1 MAALCGQV
9 EDSRVKRHNRGDIVD
24 QKIEDYLLRLL
35 PPREP
40 VVAEMEALAEKIR
53 FPIVGP
59 LVGRLLYQLT
69 LIHHA
74 ERIAELGS
82 GFGYSAYWFAKGL
95 LKTGRVICTEGSA
108 DRIRQGIDF
117 LRRAGLDQQVEFR
130 QGDALHQITEA
141 DGPFDI
147 IFCDIDKRSYPDA
160 LSLGI
165 PLLRPGG
172 LFIADNVLWS
182 GRVTSPSDDP
192 DTVGIQTF
200 NKAIYSRPELTTT
213 IIPLRDGVSVSIK
226 R

>member
-1 MAALCGQV
+1 M
-9 EDSRVKRHNRGDIVD
+9 DIVD
-24 QKIEDYLLRLL
+24 PEIEDYLGQLL

-40 VVAEMEALAEKIR
+40 VVAEMEALAEKIH

-59 LVGRLLYQLT
+59 LVGRLLYQIT

-95 LKTGRVICTEGSA
+95 PKTGKVICTEGSA
-108 DRIRQGIDF
+108 DRIRQGKDF
-117 LRRAGLDQQVEFR
+117 LTRAGLIDRVEFR
-130 QGDALHQITEA
+130 RGNALERITEGG
-141 DGPFDI
+141 GPFDI
-147 IFCDIDKRSYPDA
+147 IFCDIDKAAYPDA
-160 LSLGI
+160 LAIGL
-165 PLLRPGG
+165 PLLSPGG

-182 GRVTSPSDDP
+182 GRVTSASEDP

-200 NKAIYSRPELTTT
+200 NNTIYSRPELTTT

>member
-1 MAALCGQV
+1 M
-9 EDSRVKRHNRGDIVD
+9 DIVD
-24 QKIEDYLLRLL
+24 PAIEDYLHHLL

-40 VVAEMEALAEKIR
+40 VVAEMEALAEKIN

-74 ERIAELGS
+74 EKIAELGS

-95 LKTGRVICTEGSA
+95 SKTGKVICTEGSA
-108 DRIRQGIDF
+108 DRIRQGQDF
-117 LRRAGLDQQVEFR
+117 LARAGLIDQVEFR
-130 QGDALHQITEA
+130 QGNALELITEM
-141 DGPFDI
+141 DGPFDL
-147 IFCDIDKRSYPDA
+147 IFCDIDKASYPDA
-160 LSLGI
+160 LSLGL
-165 PLLRPGG
+165 PHLKSGG

-182 GRVTSPSDDP
+182 GRVTSSSEDP

-200 NKAIYSRPELTTT
+200 NKTIYAHPQLTST

>member
-1 MAALCGQV
+1 M
-9 EDSRVKRHNRGDIVD
+9 DIVD
-24 QKIEDYLLRLL
+24 PAIEDYLLSLL
-35 PPREP
+35 PQREP
-40 VVAEMEALAEKIR
+40 VVAEMEALAEKIH

-69 LIHHA
+69 LVHHA

-95 LKTGRVICTEGSA
+95 PKTGKVICTEGSA
-108 DRIRQGIDF
+108 DRIRQGTDF

-130 QGDALHQITEA
+130 QGDALNLMTET

-147 IFCDIDKRSYPDA
+147 IFCDIDKESYPDA
-160 LSLGI
+160 LSIGL
-165 PLLRPGG
+165 PLLRSGG

-182 GRVTSPSDDP
+182 GRVAASSEDP

-200 NKAIYSRPELTTT
+200 NHAIFSPELTTT
-213 IIPLRDGVSVSIK
+213 IIPLRDGVSVSLK